1 MPPDD
6 PKLAERASNGRA
18 SLFHAPSAFQGHV
31 ALVVVQFC
39 FGLFPIFGKLAFQ
52 PGGFAPLSVAAW
64 RMVVGAVVLLA
75 IAFAVH
81 GRAAI
86 VKRGDLGILLIA
98 SLLGVTLN
106 MVLYLEGLQRSTPTN
121 AALMMGLIPVFT
133 FTIAAIAGQERFGGW
148 RVAGVVIALVGASS
162 RFWAERPDLVRE
174 HAFGNLLMAGNAL
187 CYSGYFV
194 LSRPILRKYP
204 PLVVIAWVFALSV
217 PFVPVFAWHEEFAPA
232 TATFAHWRALTF
244 VLVFPTVL
252 AYVLNVVA
260 LSRLSA
266 STTAIYI
273 YVQPL
278 ITACA
283 SALWLS
289 EEITTGMFV
298 SAALIFPGIWLVAR
312 RPRAPAPAE
321 IPATV
326 PDIDPRS
333 ADGNSA
339 RP

>member
-1 MPPDD
+1 MSHDD
-6 PKLAERASNGRA
+6 PKPSERSASSWSA
-18 SLFHAPSAFQGHV
+18 LFHSPTVMQGHI
-31 ALVVVQFC
+31 ALVVVQLC
-39 FGLFPIFGKLAFQ
+39 FGLFPVFGKLAFQ

-86 VKRGDLGILLIA
+86 VRRGDLGILLVA
-98 SLLGVTLN
+98 SMLGVTLN
-106 MVLYLEGLQRSTPTN
+106 MVLYLEGLERSTATN

-133 FTIAAIAGQERFGGW
+133 FAIAAFAGQERFGAW
-148 RVAGVVIALVGASS
+148 RVVGVVIALIGASS
-162 RFWAERPDLVRE
+162 RFWAERPELARE
-174 HAFGNLLMAGNAL
+174 HALGNLLMAGNAL

-194 LSRPILRKYP
+194 LSRPILRRYP

-217 PFVPVFAWHEEFAPA
+217 PFVPLFAWHESFAPA
-232 TATFAHWRALTF
+232 TATFAHWRALAF
-244 VLVFPTVL
+244 VLAFPTVL
-252 AYVLNVVA
+252 AYVLNVIA

-278 ITACA
+278 ITATA
-283 SALWLS
+283 GALLLS
-289 EEITTGMFV
+289 EEITPGMFV

-312 RPRAPAPAE
+312 RP
-321 IPATV
+321 AT
-326 PDIDPRS
+326 PRIET
-333 ADGNSA
+333 ATRENA
-339 RP
+339 